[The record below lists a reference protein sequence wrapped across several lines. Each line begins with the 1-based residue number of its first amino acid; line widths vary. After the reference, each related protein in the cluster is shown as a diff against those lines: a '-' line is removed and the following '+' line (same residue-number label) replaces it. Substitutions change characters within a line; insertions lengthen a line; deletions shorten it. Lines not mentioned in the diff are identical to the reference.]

1 MLARGLLLALVTA
14 TSSYKIR
21 RSECWVEE
29 GEGEASTTM
38 VCTCGGIGDPYS
50 IIMNKVETSK
60 YKYKILNACTQCRVL
75 SPSWACPG
83 TGRGTGTTWRS
94 R

>member
-50 IIMNKVETSK
+50 IIMNKVDK
-60 YKYKILNACTQCRVL
+60 LIIIYKYKILNAL
-75 SPSWACPG
+75 NAGS
-83 TGRGTGTTWRS
+83 
-94 R
+94 

>member
-50 IIMNKVETSK
+50 IIMNKGPKPELGVPWYGTSA
-60 YKYKILNACTQCRVL
+60 IQPHIACLRCECVVYVVGGGDM
-75 SPSWACPG
+75 WCV
-83 TGRGTGTTWRS
+83 
-94 R
+94 